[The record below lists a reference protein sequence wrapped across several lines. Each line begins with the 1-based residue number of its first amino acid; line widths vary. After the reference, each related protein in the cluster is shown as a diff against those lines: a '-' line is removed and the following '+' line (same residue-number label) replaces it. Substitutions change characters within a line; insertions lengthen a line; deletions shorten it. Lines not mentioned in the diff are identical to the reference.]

1 MDKNGVKRDKY
12 MKWKA
17 GVITKEAYYKYFRRR
32 ESDLISLCCLLN
44 NPQVSC
50 LVCKAP
56 QNGTPVL
63 RITLILMSGFI
74 KTFSKALMKTPE
86 NSG

>member
-1 MDKNGVKRDKY
+1 M
-12 MKWKA
+12 
-17 GVITKEAYYKYFRRR
+17 FRRR
-32 ESDLISLCCLLN
+32 ESDLLFLCCLLN

-50 LVCKAP
+50 LICKAP
-56 QNGTPVL
+56 QNGASVL

-74 KTFSKALMKTPE
+74 KIFSKALMKTPE